1 MRGKQQG
8 QCRQTAWPG
17 QAFGGHD
24 IRETSMIPSDNPI
37 GAGGTGNGDGWRGK
51 AREEQSETSAEEE
64 RDMEECSYRSKPE
77 TP

>member
-1 MRGKQQG
+1 MRGEQQG

-37 GAGGTGNGDGWRGK
+37 GAGGTGNGDGWRG
-51 AREEQSETSAEEE
+51 ESE
-64 RDMEECSYRSKPE
+64 RRPE
-77 TP
+77 